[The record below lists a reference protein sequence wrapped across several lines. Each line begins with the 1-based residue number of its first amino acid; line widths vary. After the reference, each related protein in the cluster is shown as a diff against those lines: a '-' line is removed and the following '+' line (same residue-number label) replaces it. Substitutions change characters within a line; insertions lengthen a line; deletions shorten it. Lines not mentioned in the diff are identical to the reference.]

1 VGGFT
6 GQTGSLPGVMTAG
19 STYSYTFNWTAPAGT
34 VLYKTKANA
43 LLICGLSGE
52 IHNGKWMG
60 VYPTAVNDIIKVDNL
75 QVFPNP
81 TNDYL
86 NIDFT
91 LNKVSDVAVSLVD
104 MTGNVVYNNP
114 LKNLNGNQGLVINT
128 ANFANGMYT
137 LSLRTAEGNITRKV
151 SIAH

>member
-1 VGGFT
+1 
-6 GQTGSLPGVMTAG
+6 
-19 STYSYTFNWTAPAGT
+19 
-34 VLYKTKANA
+34 
-43 LLICGLSGE
+43 
-52 IHNGKWMG
+52 MG
-60 VYPTAVNDIIKVDNL
+60 VYPTSVNDIIKVDDL